1 MKVWGDSLLELDD
14 DFKYVDIV
22 ILLIGWVII
31 INFFINGVLFKD
43 IE

>member
-14 DFKYVDIV
+14 DFEYVDIV